1 VYILN
6 RTNNPTNAAIL
17 YQSLYLANL
26 LLLPVISFLVLVW
39 FLVVELKAKNKIS
52 ISRFS
57 RVHLIRAIQLSV
69 VAGVFLV
76 IIPLF
81 FMLFTS
87 QFSASLMFSIVY
99 FVTFHALFI
108 LIGMFNLSRAM
119 TKKLPLF

>member
-1 VYILN
+1 MYILN

>member
-1 VYILN
+1 LN

>member
-1 VYILN
+1 MN